1 MKKLLNCPNCGAPIT
16 AVECPYC
23 GTLFYDFASIDLDK
37 PSYLRVNVGGTTCL
51 FRARLD
57 SCTLQ
62 MSTQEVPELTMD
74 FAVLPDDRGV
84 LLARKA
90 KECGE

>member
-1 MKKLLNCPNCGAPIT
+1 MIICGFP
-16 AVECPYC
+16 
-23 GTLFYDFASIDLDK
+23 GTGKS
-37 PSYLRVNVGGTTCL
+37 TM
-51 FRARLD
+51 LD

-62 MSTQEVPELTMD
+62 MSTQEVPNLTMD

-84 LLARKA
+84 LLARKE